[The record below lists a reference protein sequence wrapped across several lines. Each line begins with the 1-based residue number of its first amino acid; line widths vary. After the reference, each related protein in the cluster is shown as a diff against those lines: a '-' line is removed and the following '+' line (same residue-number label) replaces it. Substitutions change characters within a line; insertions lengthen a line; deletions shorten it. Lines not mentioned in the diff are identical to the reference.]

1 MALVSPLVTDSIN
14 TFAFQRM
21 WENARRG
28 WTTQGIKTRR
38 SDRFSPGK
46 VKMYS
51 TTADTAR
58 LQNTREKVDWRN
70 DLSRLSLLVAEAL
83 IPVDGNARWLC
94 TGTAVEHDKSG
105 RIERRRNVRAERC
118 QDVVACR

>member
-21 WENARRG
+21 WENARR
-28 WTTQGIKTRR
+28 
-38 SDRFSPGK
+38 GK

-94 TGTAVEHDKSG
+94 TG
-105 RIERRRNVRAERC
+105 NL
-118 QDVVACR
+118 